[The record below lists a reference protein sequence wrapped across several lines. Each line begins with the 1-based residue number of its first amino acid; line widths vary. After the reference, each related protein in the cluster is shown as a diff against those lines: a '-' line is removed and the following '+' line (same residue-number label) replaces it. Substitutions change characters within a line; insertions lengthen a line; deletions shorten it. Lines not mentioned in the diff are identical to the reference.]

1 MKILCFIAFLA
12 AASIGTAHAC
22 DCSLPKNYGNPQ
34 CAAQITA
41 ALKGV
46 SSTSAVSNS
55 SAASKSVSGSSA
67 QATVGAITVSPS
79 QQQGQKQS
87 QSQTAEGG
95 QGGNA
100 TATNAGNAQTIEQNY
115 QAARIPVATAF
126 AAALTAAPCGIGSTS
141 AGVQTGPVGISFGST
156 RKDKKEADRCARF
169 DALRV
174 AFTIS
179 PLVGCYDAIT
189 VLPDIKSAMDAAGLT
204 CEQIFNPPVVEKTV
218 YVDVPGPTVYVNVPC
233 QSPAPLKHR
242 AKKPAVS
249 CAK

>member
-1 MKILCFIAFLA
+1 MIRKILFFIAFLA
-12 AASIGTAHAC
+12 AALIGTAHAC

-46 SSTSAVSNS
+46 SSTSANS
-55 SAASKSVSGSSA
+55 AAASKSVSGSSA
-67 QATVGAITVSPS
+67 QASVGAITVSPS

-95 QGGNA
+95 AA
-100 TATNAGNAQTIEQNY
+100 TSTANNAGNAQTIEQNY

-233 QSPAPLKHR
+233 QSPAPPKHR

>member
-1 MKILCFIAFLA
+1 MKILFLIALVFA
-12 AASIGTAHAC
+12 GTAHAC

-46 SSTSAVSNS
+46 SSPSATANS

-67 QATVGAITVSPS
+67 QASVGAITVSPS
-79 QQQGQKQS
+79 QQQGQHQS
-87 QSQTAEGG
+87 QSQSA
-95 QGGNA
+95 QGGEA

-179 PLVGCYDAIT
+179 PLVGCYDAMT
-189 VLPDIKSAMDAAGLT
+189 VLPDIKSAMEAANLT
-204 CEQIFNPPVVEKTV
+204 CEQIFNPPVIEKTV

-233 QSPAPLKHR
+233 QSPAPKRHH
-242 AKKPAVS
+242 AATKKPATS
-249 CAK
+249 CPK